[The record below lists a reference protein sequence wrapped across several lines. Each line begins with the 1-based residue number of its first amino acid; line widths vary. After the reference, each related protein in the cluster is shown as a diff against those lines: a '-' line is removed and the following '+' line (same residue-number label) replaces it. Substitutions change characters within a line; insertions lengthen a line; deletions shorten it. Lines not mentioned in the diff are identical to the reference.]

1 MSCLQVPRLQSVVRD
16 RRANWEQSLATLRA
30 AKAAG
35 ARITKTSIMLGCG
48 ESPPEV
54 MAAMQELRDNGGS
67 AASRLYYRP
76 SVLPDPECA
85 KSPII
90 CASPVEWLS
99 LRAHVLSRQAPSCSA
114 GLHWTTLR
122 KAESL
127 KGLCIDCHKCH
138 AFDSITFSPRDQLG
152 MGVNIG
158 MWLRRCGCC
167 DPGSVHAPHKTAYA
181 CGRLCHA

>member
-54 MAAMQELRDNGGS
+54 TAAMQELRDNGGS
-67 AASRLYYRP
+67 AASSLYYRP
-76 SVLPDPECA
+76 SVLPDSKCA
-85 KSPII
+85 KSDII

-99 LRAHVLSRQAPSCSA
+99 LRAHVLSRQAAFPHVQQGCI
-114 GLHWTTLR
+114 GPPKE

-138 AFDSITFSPRDQLG
+138 AFDSITFSPRDQLR

-158 MWLRRCGCC
+158 M
-167 DPGSVHAPHKTAYA
+167 
-181 CGRLCHA
+181 